1 MPTLSV
7 SAPDRAATTA
17 STRAGVNVPM
27 GYLRAFVT
35 ALVIVHHTLLGYHPF
50 APPPNATLLAD
61 PRLWPAF
68 PVVDAQRSMAASIIV
83 GFNEAFFMSLMFLLS
98 GLFAWQSIH
107 RRRRRGPG
115 GVEALRL
122 GLPFAVGSLL
132 LAPLAYYPAY
142 LQTTAR
148 ATSPGFWDQWT
159 SLGIWYSG
167 PVWFLWVL
175 LAFDCTAA
183 GFITWAPRVA
193 DAWKSLWART
203 SGNGF
208 RFFATLSICSLAV
221 YLPMAV
227 TFSSFS
233 WWAYGPF
240 TVQTSRIFHYALYF
254 LVGVAL
260 GGAGLERSIMRD
272 GGPLSRR
279 WIVWP
284 IAALVAFAVAAAIT
298 IAAVTAPTTATHW
311 EVIGSFGFVLSCAA
325 S

>member
-1 MPTLSV
+1 
-7 SAPDRAATTA
+7 
-17 STRAGVNVPM
+17 
-27 GYLRAFVT
+27 
-35 ALVIVHHTLLGYHPF
+35 
-50 APPPNATLLAD
+50 
-61 PRLWPAF
+61 
-68 PVVDAQRSMAASIIV
+68 MAASLIV

-98 GLFAWQSIH
+98 GLFAWQSIQ
-107 RRRRRGPG
+107 RRGAAAFIRTR
-115 GVEALRL
+115 ALRL
-122 GLPFAVGSLL
+122 GLPFAAGSLL

-175 LAFDCTAA
+175 LAFDCAAA
-183 GFITWAPRVA
+183 GFITRAPRVA
-193 DAWKSLWART
+193 DAWKSFWART
-203 SGNGF
+203 SGNSF

-227 TFSSFS
+227 TFSSMS

-260 GGAGLERSIMRD
+260 GGAGLERSVLRD

-284 IAALVAFAVAAAIT
+284 MAALVAFAIAAAIT
-298 IAAVTAPTTATHW
+298 MLQSLPRRRRRTGKRSDRSASCCRVRRLRARCWHCSSA
-311 EVIGSFGFVLSCAA
+311 SFGGPLRRATAFATTRTASICFTTRSSAGCSTRSCRRPSARCPRRQLSPQPRWA
-325 S
+325 